1 MWVLIVF
8 ATFAG
13 GYSAATITQEFTT
26 KESCIA
32 AAKQVVGKLE
42 ENSYIRV
49 SECVKK

>member
-13 GYSAATITQEFTT
+13 GDSAAAITQEFTT
-26 KESCIA
+26 KENCVA
-32 AAKQVVGKLE
+32 AAKQMVGKLE
-42 ENSYIRV
+42 VSSRIRV